1 MQAKINV
8 LPRHPLMISCRDYR
22 SSFSRCHHV
31 YHNDYKGLDR
41 MYDLIIIGGG
51 PSGSQ
56 AGRFAGKEGLKT
68 LLIEKDR
75 FPRSKPCGGA
85 LSEKARSYLDFEL
98 PPEIGEKEIFGVR
111 LHFRDQIIEGSKD
124 FRLATMITRSSFD
137 KYLLEKA
144 AETGIEIQTGQRVI
158 DFREREDGVEVYT
171 KTGTFRAKFLIIAE
185 GAQGKLRNRIRKHDR
200 LNQYGTCLVADIEE
214 ENDKIDGFLPGIL
227 EIHFGL
233 IHMGYGWIFPHD
245 NYYSVGIGS
254 FDRTS
259 SEMKG
264 LMADFL
270 KKNGFN
276 GKYPIR
282 GHLIPAGGIRR
293 ENVGRRVILTGDAA
307 GFVDPFTGEGIAYA
321 IRSGQIAGEVV
332 TGIATK
338 GKALST
344 LKDYPRICR
353 NEFEGNLRYALILA
367 KLTHRFS
374 NVIYKAIKNSTES
387 FDKFLE
393 IQTLKRSYPSYL
405 RWLTPR
411 IPKYLLIDSTRC

>member
-1 MQAKINV
+1 MQAQINL

-22 SSFSRCHHV
+22 RSCTRCHHV
-31 YHNDYKGLDR
+31 YFNHYKGLDG

-85 LSEKARSYLDFEL
+85 LSEKARSYLDFDI
-98 PPEIGEKEIFGVR
+98 PSEISEKEIFGAR
-111 LHFRDQIIEGSKD
+111 LRFRDQIIEGSKD

-144 AETGIEIQTGQRVI
+144 EETGVEIQTGQRVI
-158 DFREREDGVEVYT
+158 DFKEREDDVEVYT
-171 KTGTFRAKFLIIAE
+171 KAGTFRSKFLIVAE

-200 LNQYGTCLVADIEE
+200 LNEYGTCLVADIEE
-214 ENDKIDGFLPGIL
+214 DNEKIDDFLPGIL

-245 NYYSVGIGS
+245 KYYSVGIGS

-259 SEMKG
+259 PEMKR
-264 LMADFL
+264 LMSDFL

-276 GKYPIR
+276 GKYRVR

-332 TGIATK
+332 TGIAAK
-338 GKALST
+338 GKSLST
-344 LKDYPRICR
+344 LKDYVGFCR
-353 NEFEGNLRYALILA
+353 DEFERNLRYALIMA
-367 KLTHRFS
+367 KLTHQFS
-374 NVIYKAIKNSTES
+374 NVLYRVIKNSTES

-411 IPKYLLIDSTRC
+411 IPKYLLLNNTR

>member
-1 MQAKINV
+1 
-8 LPRHPLMISCRDYR
+8 
-22 SSFSRCHHV
+22 
-31 YHNDYKGLDR
+31 

-56 AGRFAGKEGLKT
+56 AGRCAGKEGLKT

-98 PPEIGEKEIFGVR
+98 PPEIREKEIWGAR
-111 LHFRDQIIEGSKD
+111 LRFRDQIIEGSKD

-137 KYLLEKA
+137 NYLLEKA
-144 AETGIEIQTGQRVI
+144 AETGIEIQTGERVT
-158 DFREREDGVEVYT
+158 DFTERGDHVEVHT
-171 KTGTFRAKFLIIAE
+171 RAGTFRSKFLIVAE
-185 GAQGKLRNRIRKHDR
+185 GAQGKLKNRIRKNDR
-200 LNQYGTCLVADIEE
+200 SNEYGICLVADIEE
-214 ENDKIDGFLPGIL
+214 NNEKIDAFLPGIL

-245 NYYSVGIGS
+245 SYYSVGLGS
-254 FDRTS
+254 FARKWPET
-259 SEMKG
+259 KR
-264 LMADFL
+264 LMSDFL

-276 GKYPIR
+276 GKYRVR

-293 ENVGRRVILTGDAA
+293 KNVGRRVILAGDAA
-307 GFVDPFTGEGIAYA
+307 GFVDPFSGEGIAYA

-332 TGIATK
+332 TEIAAK

-344 LKDYPRICR
+344 LKDYERICR
-353 NEFEGNLRYALILA
+353 NEFERNLRYALLMA

-374 NVIYKAIKNSTES
+374 NLIYRVMKNSTES

-393 IQTLKRSYPSYL
+393 IQTLKRHYLSYL
-405 RWLTPR
+405 KWLIPR
-411 IPKYLLIDSTRC
+411 IPKYLLHDNTRC